1 MATLEETQK
10 QLDEANERVT
20 AITTQLKT
28 PASAAVRASLKAQ
41 LTAAEKEVTRL
52 EKAIKPLEK
61 AAKQAVKEAEAAVTA
76 ANLSAQQV
84 QIGITQRKSAVDAS
98 SRTYQKDPANED
110 KWAKFQKDAQNLYE
124 YEKSAIAA
132 GSSII
137 PSITLSAGTYSIG
150 TPPPATP
157 TGVAPTV
164 SQTNIPGPT
173 VRVGARPST
182 TTKTATT
189 AKPADGSAERAEEA
203 RLAGLKPSAG
213 GGGGGGGK
221 PPTTKPGEPP
231 KPAIN
236 ILDELADRFPAYRD
250 WTVEQA
256 TGYFGA
262 DLIQVLNDV
271 AAGKYGVGKEK
282 DRDAIERAIRG
293 TDYWN
298 RTENSI
304 RTWDSLDVPQRNKQV
319 QQQKGLLAQSFG
331 ELGLDDATLTELATT
346 IQRTGLNDLG
356 ARQLVFG
363 AAFTKPR
370 TETGVQPRQ
379 LALESSV
386 ADEIRKIGKAYN
398 YAPRDLDAQIESILT
413 GKPYGNTG
421 VVLTKD
427 AFRQKAEKLARGSF
441 GHLKDQFDSG
451 LSLEDI
457 FGNYRELASRVL
469 EIDPNSIDFVKD
481 PDKWLPAFGDA
492 KTGQMSLSDW
502 VAKLKSDEK
511 YNWQFTNQARQ
522 QATNLVMDM
531 EKAFGFRR

>member
-1 MATLEETQK
+1 MAASDDLKKAEKALRDGVRSYAFGGRTYTLTELRDDLIPRLEALTEKEGKKAREQKIKEEKSAQAKSVATAQAAFNAAEKQYRFVVEKFTNRTATQ
-10 QLDEANERVT
+10 QVVDEAR
-20 AITTQLKT
+20 L
-28 PASAAVRASLKAQ
+28 RRD
-41 LTAAEKEVTRL
+41 TAAENLARAKGAVPKTVT
-52 EKAIKPLEK
+52 
-61 AAKQAVKEAEAAVTA
+61 
-76 ANLSAQQV
+76 
-84 QIGITQRKSAVDAS
+84 
-98 SRTYQKDPANED
+98 
-110 KWAKFQKDAQNLYE
+110 
-124 YEKSAIAA
+124 
-132 GSSII
+132 
-137 PSITLSAGTYSIG
+137 
-150 TPPPATP
+150 
-157 TGVAPTV
+157 
-164 SQTNIPGPT
+164 
-173 VRVGARPST
+173 ARPST
-182 TTKTATT
+182 TTKTDTT
-189 AKPADGSAERAEEA
+189 AKPADGSAEQAEGA
-203 RLAGLKPSAG
+203 RLAGLEPSAPPPPPPPVDA
-213 GGGGGGGK
+213 K

-282 DRDAIERAIRG
+282 DRDSIERAIRG

-298 RTENSI
+298 RTESSI

-386 ADEIRKIGKAYN
+386 ADEIRKIGKAYG
-398 YAPRDLDAQIESILT
+398 YAPGDLDAQIESILT
-413 GKPYGNTG
+413 GKPYGPTG

-469 EIDPNSIDFVKD
+469 EVDPNSIDFVKD
-481 PDKWLPAFGDA
+481 PDKWLSAFGDA
-492 KTGQMSLSDW
+492 KTGQLSLSDW
-502 VAKLKSDEK
+502 VAKLKSDDK
-511 YNWQFTNQARQ
+511 YGYQFTNQARQ
-522 QATNLVMDM
+522 QATNLVMEM